1 VTSLAHVV
9 KAYDVRG
16 LAPYELGPEEVAAL
30 AQAFAELVSAD
41 PASAVAVGRDMRDTS
56 PVLAEAVTAGI
67 TRAGLDV
74 VDIGL
79 ASTDQLYF
87 ASGHLD
93 LPGVMVTASHNPGAY
108 NGVKLC
114 RAGARPVGR
123 ETGLGAVRSRA
134 EHLLA
139 APRPAGRPPGAVTRR
154 DVLADYGRH
163 LRGLAPVAGRRLR
176 VVVDAGSGMA
186 GHTVPAV
193 LGPLDLDVVPLYFD
207 LDGSFPHH
215 AANPLDPATL
225 VDLQATVRATG
236 ADLGLAF
243 DGDAD
248 RCFVIDE
255 EGDPVTPS
263 AVTALLATRA
273 LAAEP
278 NAAVV
283 HNLICSRAVP
293 EIIREHGGRPVRTR
307 VGHSLIKAE
316 MARSGAAV
324 GGEHSGHFYFRDFWC
339 ADSGMLAALHVLA
352 ALAGSDET
360 VTLSALL
367 APYHRY
373 VASGEL
379 NSAVPDPAAVVEA
392 VRSRH
397 AGDPALVIDELDG
410 LTVSGPRWWFNLRTS
425 NTEPLLRL
433 NVEGLDMATMVAVR
447 DETLSTIRAGRAGA
461 TTGSTT

>member
-1 VTSLAHVV
+1 MTSLAHVV

-16 LAPYELGPEEVAAL
+16 LAPDELGPEEVAAL
-30 AQAFAELVSAD
+30 AHAFAELVAAD
-41 PASAVAVGRDMRDTS
+41 PASAVVVGRDMRETS

-87 ASGHLD
+87 ASGHLG

-123 ETGLGAVRSRA
+123 ETGLDAVRSRA
-134 EHLLA
+134 EELLD
-139 APRPAGRPPGAVTRR
+139 APRPAAGSNGAVTRR

-163 LRGLAPVAGRRLR
+163 LRSLAPVAGRSLR
-176 VVVDAGSGMA
+176 VVVDAGNGMA

-225 VDLQATVRATG
+225 VDLRATVRAAG

-248 RCFVIDE
+248 RCFVVDE
-255 EGDPVTPS
+255 CGDPVTPS
-263 AVTALLATRA
+263 AVTALLAVRA
-273 LAAEP
+273 LALEP

-293 EIIREHGGRPVRTR
+293 EIIREHGGRPVRTP
-307 VGHSLIKAE
+307 VGHSVIKAE

-352 ALAGSDET
+352 ALAET
-360 VTLSALL
+360 AAATPLSALL
-367 APYHRY
+367 APYQRY
-373 VASGEL
+373 VASDEL
-379 NSAVPDPAAVVEA
+379 NTVVSDPATAVEA
-392 VRSRH
+392 VRSRY
-397 AGDPALVIDELDG
+397 AGDPSLVVDELDG
-410 LTVSGPRWWFNLRTS
+410 LTVSSPRWWLNLRTS

-433 NVEGLDMATMVAVR
+433 NVEGLDEATMVAVR
-447 DETLSTIRAGRAGA
+447 DETLSMIHAGRAGA
-461 TTGSTT
+461 TTGSPG

>member
-1 VTSLAHVV
+1 V

-16 LAPYELGPEEVAAL
+16 LAPGELGPEEVAAL
-30 AQAFAELVSAD
+30 AQAFAELVGAD
-41 PASAVAVGRDMRDTS
+41 PASAVVVGRDMRDTS
-56 PVLAEAVTAGI
+56 PVLTEAVTVGI

-108 NGVKLC
+108 NGLKLC

-123 ETGLGAVRSRA
+123 ETGLDAVRSRA
-134 EHLLA
+134 ENLLD
-139 APRPAGRPPGAVTRR
+139 APRRSGRPPGAVTRR

-163 LRGLAPVAGRRLR
+163 LRSLAPVAGRRLR
-176 VVVDAGSGMA
+176 VVVDAGNGMA

-193 LGPLDLDVVPLYFD
+193 LGPLDLDVVPLYFE

-215 AANPLDPATL
+215 AANPLDPTTL
-225 VDLQATVRATG
+225 VDLQAAVRATG

-263 AVTALLATRA
+263 AVTALLATRV

-278 NAAVV
+278 NATVV

-293 EIIREHGGRPVRTR
+293 EIIREHGGRPVRTP

-360 VTLSALL
+360 VALSALL
-367 APYHRY
+367 APYQRY

-379 NSAVPDPAAVVEA
+379 NSVVPDPAAAVEA
-392 VRSRH
+392 VRSRY
-397 AGDPALVIDELDG
+397 AGDPGLVVDEMDG
-410 LTVSGPRWWFNLRTS
+410 LTVSSPRWWLNLRTS

-433 NVEGLDMATMVAVR
+433 NVEGLDEATMVEVR

-461 TTGSTT
+461 TTGSTA